1 MGNVRGVCWRETTG
15 LPYDVRRYIT
25 RIHGD
30 VLIAEHHTPRREIST
45 CAYAT
50 MSDRVVREVSEN
62 LFHLSPFREGD
73 GAAMCRR
80 PPRGWL
86 DIVGAKLLWG
96 VPDGG
101 FLVPSFSQKSGIVHD
116 G

>member
-1 MGNVRGVCWRETTG
+1 
-15 LPYDVRRYIT
+15 
-25 RIHGD
+25 
-30 VLIAEHHTPRREIST
+30 
-45 CAYAT
+45 

-101 FLVPSFSQKSGIVHD
+101 FLVPSFSQKSGIIRDIQKAMFARTGTAVELARGVCRRD
-116 G
+116 VTILLRTMYVS

>member
-1 MGNVRGVCWRETTG
+1 M
-15 LPYDVRRYIT
+15 
-25 RIHGD
+25 
-30 VLIAEHHTPRREIST
+30 

-80 PPRGWL
+80 PPRGLL
-86 DIVGAKLLWG
+86 DIASRAAPGTAFESTECEALTCFRGAEYS
-96 VPDGG
+96 GG
-101 FLVPSFSQKSGIVHD
+101 YFWFRLFRKKAE
-116 G
+116 